1 MEIFTD
7 VTALIAIFIALKFIS
22 DEIEIS
28 ATALAGKLKI
38 PATVAGATLLAIA
51 SSAPEFFTATNS
63 ALFFGV
69 FEIGLQTIIWSAIFN
84 VLIIFGASAL
94 VAKKDLKLPRRGISR
109 DLIFYFVTILFL
121 SFAIFDGE
129 ISRTEAIGLVAF
141 FAFYIVVL
149 FFGKKEF
156 DENEKLEKVTQSR
169 EKIFFTFF
177 GGISAIGFLCHSM
190 IEHGLVLAENLKL
203 PIAIIS
209 ALIFSIGTSIPDL
222 LVSVA
227 AAKKGN
233 GASAIAN
240 IFGSNTFDICI
251 GLGIPILIVGKT
263 PIEKSGIVGS
273 IVLLFASVILV
284 AAMILQNF
292 KT

>member
-1 MEIFTD
+1 
-7 VTALIAIFIALKFIS
+7 
-22 DEIEIS
+22 
-28 ATALAGKLKI
+28 
-38 PATVAGATLLAIA
+38 
-51 SSAPEFFTATNS
+51 
-63 ALFFGV
+63 
-69 FEIGLQTIIWSAIFN
+69 LQTIIWSAIFN

-121 SFAIFDGE
+121 SFAIFDGA
-129 ISRTEAIGLVAF
+129 ISRAEAVGLVAF
-141 FAFYIVVL
+141 FAFYIAVL

-156 DENEKLEKVTQSR
+156 DENESLEKVSQSR
-169 EKIFFTFF
+169 EKIFFTFV

-190 IEHGLVLAENLKL
+190 IEHGLVLAESLKL
-203 PIAIIS
+203 PVVVIS
-209 ALIFSIGTSIPDL
+209 ALIFSIGTSVPDL
-222 LVSVA
+222 FVSVA

-251 GLGIPILIVGKT
+251 GLGIPILIVGET
-263 PIEKSGIVGS
+263 SIEKSGTIGS

-292 KT
+292 KTSKLKGVAAIVAFVGAIGWFLQNSL